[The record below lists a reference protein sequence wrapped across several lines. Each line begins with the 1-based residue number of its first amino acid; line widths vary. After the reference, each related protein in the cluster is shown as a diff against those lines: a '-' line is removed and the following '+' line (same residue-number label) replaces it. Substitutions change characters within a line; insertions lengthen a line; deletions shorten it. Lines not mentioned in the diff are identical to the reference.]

1 VEEFM
6 GTNTEKNKEIM
17 ESFKKCLPLF
27 SVLND
32 ENRQEILLIVANAL
46 EEGIMVN
53 AITEQVNL
61 SRPTVSHHLKLLKQA
76 GLVEV
81 KKKGV
86 ENYYYL
92 TLLEAVT
99 QFKTLL
105 GMIETNC
112 ILV

>member
-1 VEEFM
+1 M
-6 GTNTEKNKEIM
+6 GNSVEKNKEIM

-32 ENRQEILLIVANAL
+32 VNRQEILLIVADAL
-46 EEGIMVN
+46 EDGIMVN
-53 AITEQVNL
+53 AITEQVHL

-76 GLVEV
+76 GIVGV
-81 KKKGV
+81 KKSGV

-92 TLLEAVT
+92 TLLDAVT

-105 GMIETNC
+105 AEIETSC
-112 ILV
+112 ILI

>member
-1 VEEFM
+1 ME
-6 GTNTEKNKEIM
+6 TNAVKNKEIM
-17 ESFKKCLPLF
+17 ESLKKCIPLF

-32 ENRQEILLIVANAL
+32 ENRQEILLIVADAS
-46 EEGIMVN
+46 EDGIMVN

-76 GLVEV
+76 GIVGV

-92 TLLEAVT
+92 TLLDTVT
-99 QFKTLL
+99 QFKSL
-105 GMIETNC
+105 IEMMEANC